1 MQQTKW
7 SVIFILS
14 KARRLNEKDA
24 LISASFLRNQME
36 ELRGIAKEID
46 DEYASAM

>member
-14 KARRLNEKDA
+14 KARRLNKKDV
-24 LISASFLRNQME
+24 LILASFLRNQME
-36 ELRGIAKEID
+36 KLRGIAKEID